1 MEKVAS
7 VRHGIHNLRH
17 LRYGRYLVSDVRVKD
32 YYLILNPFVYKCNS
46 IAISV
51 EKAGLS
57 AVALSWRTDWE
68 QGGRVYSLALSK
80 ECKDQI
86 LAPIVAWRSSHL
98 KSNTM
103 DMFHLPLPWIPIPS
117 TEGFGYLCE
126 NNHIC

>member
-1 MEKVAS
+1 M
-7 VRHGIHNLRH
+7 
-17 LRYGRYLVSDVRVKD
+17 RYGRYLVSDVRVKD
-32 YYLILNPFVYKCNS
+32 YCLILNPFVYKCNS
-46 IAISV
+46 IAIAV
-51 EKAGLS
+51 EKA
-57 AVALSWRTDWE
+57 VARSWRTGWE

-80 ECKDQI
+80 KCKNQI
-86 LAPIVAWRSSHL
+86 LAPIVAWRSSHLEGVNIKPHCGKDDTYL